1 MARAQRAIVVPTH
14 AFAPGQA
21 RSPSVKPGDSQ
32 GEITFRPPGSHGERD
47 EGAAFVRLRRSLEEA
62 RMIGDIKVIGG
73 TAHPELA
80 QDICKHLGIDVC
92 RSTVVRFS
100 NENLLVQIEEN
111 VREADVFVIQP
122 SCPPVSDGIVELLM
136 TIDALRHASA
146 GRITAVLPYFPY
158 ARSDK
163 KDRPRVSITARLMAD
178 LLETA
183 GANRVLTMDLH
194 SPQVQGFFRIPADQL
209 QAAPILCDY
218 LRQSRDLSNYV
229 LVAGDV
235 GESKEAAHY
244 ANPLNLPIAIVDK
257 RRDGDDENARATN
270 LIGDVAG
277 KVALIV
283 DDEVASGGTLME
295 ATRFVL
301 ERGAVAVE
309 ACVVHPVLSGR
320 AIERIEASPL
330 RQLVVTDTIPL
341 TPPKRI
347 ERIHVQSVAQLFA
360 EAIQAVHDGS
370 SVSRL
375 FR

>member
-1 MARAQRAIVVPTH
+1 MI
-14 AFAPGQA
+14 
-21 RSPSVKPGDSQ
+21 
-32 GEITFRPPGSHGERD
+32 GEI
-47 EGAAFVRLRRSLEEA
+47 
-62 RMIGDIKVIGG
+62 KVFSG
-73 TAHPELA
+73 TAHPELTRNVC
-80 QDICKHLGIDVC
+80 QHLGVGVG

-100 NENLLVQIEEN
+100 NENLLVQIDEN

-122 SCPPVSDGIVELLM
+122 SCPPVSDGIIELLM

-158 ARSDK
+158 VRSDK

-178 LLETA
+178 LVQTA

-194 SPQVQGFFRIPADQL
+194 SAQVQGFFRIPADQL

-235 GESKEAAHY
+235 GESKEVGHY
-244 ANPLNLPIAIVDK
+244 ANRLDLPIAIVDK
-257 RRDGDDENARATN
+257 RRDGDDETAHATN
-270 LIGDVAG
+270 VIGDVKG

-283 DDEVASGGTLME
+283 DDEVASGGTLLE
-295 ATRFVL
+295 AMRVVL
-301 ERGAVAVE
+301 ERGAIAVE

-320 AIERIEASPL
+320 AIERIQASPL

-341 TPPKRI
+341 PPAKRI
-347 ERIHVQSVAQLFA
+347 ERIHVQSVARLFA
-360 EAIQAVHDGS
+360 DAIQAIHDGS